1 MIKTPVLRFISK
13 PYIVLLGACVS
24 SVILVIPYLLTLLKV
39 QLDKNG
45 ISVPVFVG
53 LQLIQSVIMFGLII
67 WAGLKIAPKV
77 NLGLPFLAGYF
88 SGNFDRVAWKQTVK
102 TAVSLGV
109 FMSLIVIALDRLFT
123 AFQPAIQAPQEPP
136 AWQGLLASFYGGI
149 SEEVLVRLFLMSM
162 IIWGVVRVFKYKS
175 IPDRAYWTGI
185 FLAALLFGAGHLPA
199 AAAIAPL
206 TPLFVTRIVLL
217 NAIFGVLCGWLFWK
231 KGFEAAVLAHFSGDL
246 VLHVIQPL
254 LSS

>member
-1 MIKTPVLRFISK
+1 MTKTSVLRFASK
-13 PYIVLLGACVS
+13 PYITLLAACIF
-24 SVILVIPYLLTLLKV
+24 SVVLVIPYLITLLQA
-39 QLDKNG
+39 QLEKNA
-45 ISVPVFVG
+45 VPIPLFIG
-53 LQLIQSVIMFGLII
+53 LQLVQAVIMFGLII

-77 NLGLPFLAGYF
+77 NLGLPFLTGYF
-88 SGNFDRVAWKQTVK
+88 SGAFNRAAWRQTVK
-102 TAVSLGV
+102 TAVLLGV
-109 FMSLIVIALDRLFT
+109 VTSLIVIGLDQLF
-123 AFQPAIQAPQEPP
+123 AQFLPAIQAPAEPP

-162 IIWGVVRVFKYKS
+162 IIWGVVRVFKYET

-199 AAAIAPL
+199 AAALAPL